1 MAADR
6 RDANAP
12 ATGPDEA
19 TAPGAVL
26 EAMELGPRC
35 LALLESA
42 IRTGEPITI
51 ARRGRPIARLQPL
64 ASAGE
69 EEEDRP
75 VWDLEAIGP

>member
-1 MAADR
+1 MADERHDAD
-6 RDANAP
+6 AP
-12 ATGPDEA
+12 VSGPDEA
-19 TAPGAVL
+19 TPKPIL

-42 IRTGEPITI
+42 IRTGDSIII

-64 ASAGE
+64 ARPGE
-69 EEEDRP
+69 EEEDQP